1 MDMNRLGIL
10 AAALAPLVLALTL
23 PAQALAWSN
32 QGHQI
37 TGAIAYDELMR
48 TDPGVVAKILAI
60 EKSHPDKARFD
71 KRLGALTGPAR
82 DRMLF
87 QLMARWPDDIREGPY
102 DHPNWH
108 YFLSAI
114 ADPVHPAKTPP
125 SMLAIKSG
133 EAPEAFGVARA
144 TVADAYSGDPERAI
158 MLCWIFHLTGDIQQP
173 LHAGHLV
180 SAKFPLSDRGGTI
193 DHVRPSVGEKPI
205 YMHQYWDDRLG
216 SDADDDANVDRT
228 SRYLEARVP
237 RMTLKDLD
245 PSKTDEAA
253 FRSWARE
260 SYALAVQDAY
270 REGLVSGVPTAET
283 DAPILPA
290 DYPEKSHAIAERRV
304 ATGGYRIAD
313 VMRAIL
319 K

>member
-1 MDMNRLGIL
+1 MNKLGML
-10 AAALAPLVLALTL
+10 AAAVALMAPGA
-23 PAQALAWSN
+23 ASAWSN

-48 TDPGVVAKILAI
+48 SDPAVVAKILAI

-71 KRLGALTGPAR
+71 KRLGALAGPAR

-87 QLMARWPDDIREGPY
+87 ELMARWPDDIREGPY
-102 DHPNWH
+102 DHANWH

-114 ADPVHPAKTPP
+114 SDPVHPIKLPP
-125 SMLAIKSG
+125 ALLATTSG
-133 EAPEAFGVARA
+133 EAVEGFTVARA
-144 TVADAYSGDPERAI
+144 TVADAYAGDGERAI
-158 MLCWIFHLTGDIQQP
+158 MLCWIFHLVGDIQQP

-180 SAKFPLSDRGGTI
+180 SARFPLSDRGGTI
-193 DHVRPSVGEKPI
+193 DFVRPSVGEKPI
-205 YMHQYWDDRLG
+205 YLHQYWDDRLG

-228 SRYLEARVP
+228 SRYLEARIP
-237 RMTLKDLD
+237 RAGLPDLD
-245 PSKTDEAA
+245 PSKTDAAA
-253 FRSWARE
+253 FRTWAAE
-260 SYALAVQDAY
+260 SYALAVKEVY
-270 REGLVSGVPTAET
+270 REGQVSGVPTAAAN
-283 DAPILPA
+283 APVLPA
-290 DYPEKSHAIAERRV
+290 DYPQKSHALAERRV